1 MLNVTEEKE
10 EAKMP
15 EKDVERYLCQQVK
28 KRLGG
33 MALKF
38 VSPGL
43 SGVPDRIVLL
53 PGGKITFVETKAPG
67 KKLRVLQEHVCGLIV
82 ALGFEVR
89 MIDTK
94 PGVDAFILEMM
105 AAL

>member
-1 MLNVTEEKE
+1 
-10 EAKMP
+10 MP
-15 EKDVERYLCQQVK
+15 EKEVERYLCQQVK
-28 KRLGG
+28 KKLGG

-43 SGVPDRIVLL
+43 SGVPDRLVLM
-53 PGGKITFVETKAPG
+53 PGGKITFVETKAPS
-67 KKLRVLQEHVCGLIV
+67 KKLRVLQEYVCGMIA

-94 PGVDAFILEMM
+94 PGVDAFILEMG
-105 AAL
+105 AEL

>member
-1 MLNVTEEKE
+1 MLEKE
-10 EAKMP
+10 
-15 EKDVERYLCQQVK
+15 VERYLREQVK

-43 SGVPDRIVLL
+43 SGVPDRVVLL

-67 KKLRVLQEHVCGLIV
+67 KKLRVLQEHVCGMIA

-94 PGVDAFILEMM
+94 PGVDAFILEQQGR
-105 AAL
+105 LSS

>member
-1 MLNVTEEKE
+1 
-10 EAKMP
+10 MP

-105 AAL
+105 VAL

>member
-1 MLNVTEEKE
+1 MQEKE
-10 EAKMP
+10 
-15 EKDVERYLCQQVK
+15 VERYLCQQVK
-28 KRLGG
+28 KKLGG

-43 SGVPDRIVLL
+43 SGVPDRLVLM
-53 PGGKITFVETKAPG
+53 PGGKITFVETKAPS
-67 KKLRVLQEHVCGLIV
+67 KKLRALQEYVCGMIA

-94 PGVDAFILEMM
+94 PGVDAFILEMG
-105 AAL
+105 AEL